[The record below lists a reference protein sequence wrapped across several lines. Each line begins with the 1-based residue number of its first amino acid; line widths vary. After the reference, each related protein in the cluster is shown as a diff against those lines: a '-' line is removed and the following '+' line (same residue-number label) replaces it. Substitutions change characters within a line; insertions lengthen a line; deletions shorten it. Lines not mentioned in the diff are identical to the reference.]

1 MKNKKF
7 KVNLYF
13 VRTIEDEKEFT
24 VEAKDEKSAF
34 EKAKKLSS
42 LFGDSDYTLN
52 DYEIRETAENDDV
65 GIWAYKP
72 KES

>member
-1 MKNKKF
+1 MKNKRF
-7 KVNLYF
+7 KVSLYF
-13 VRTIEDEKEFT
+13 VRSIEDVEEFT

-42 LFGDSDYTLN
+42 LLSDSDYTLN
-52 DYEIRETAENDDV
+52 DYEIRETVKNDDV

>member
-1 MKNKKF
+1 MKNKRF
-7 KVNLYF
+7 KVSLYF
-13 VRTIEDEKEFT
+13 VRSIEDVEEFT

-42 LFGDSDYTLN
+42 LLSDSDYTLN
-52 DYEIRETAENDDV
+52 DYEIRETVKSDDV

>member
-1 MKNKKF
+1 MKNKRF
-7 KVNLYF
+7 KVSLYF
-13 VRTIEDEKEFT
+13 VRSIEDVEEFT

-42 LFGDSDYTLN
+42 LLNDSDYTLN
-52 DYEIRETAENDDV
+52 DYGIGGIVKSDDV
-65 GIWAYKP
+65 GIWAYEP

>member
-1 MKNKKF
+1 MKNKRF

-13 VRTIEDEKEFT
+13 VRTIEIEEEFT
-24 VEAKDEKSAF
+24 VEAEDEKSAL
-34 EKAKKLSS
+34 KKSKKLSS
-42 LFGDSDYTLN
+42 LCSDSDYTLN
-52 DYEIRETAENDDV
+52 DYEIRETVEGDDV